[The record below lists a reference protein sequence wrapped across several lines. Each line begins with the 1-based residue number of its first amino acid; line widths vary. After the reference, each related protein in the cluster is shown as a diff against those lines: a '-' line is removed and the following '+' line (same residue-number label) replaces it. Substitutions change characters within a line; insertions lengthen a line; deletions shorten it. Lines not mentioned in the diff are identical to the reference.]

1 MITVKDGSYAI
12 LIMEDTDIDSDCA
25 RTQQSNDPQY
35 LTTHSFQFILVWV
48 ISAAYSIYIKYCITY
63 RKFRLGRR

>member
-25 RTQQSNDPQY
+25 RTQ
-35 LTTHSFQFILVWV
+35 LCKTEGI
-48 ISAAYSIYIKYCITY
+48 IGI
-63 RKFRLGRR
+63 